1 MDTGTISVAIAN
13 KILNWLLRKRKLQA
27 PRDPATGRYLLSCGV
42 AYRVVLIL
50 CGLLFLRF
58 LTLGI
63 AFRNEP
69 VSWAVYSA
77 VFLPPTLGTLYCIHE
92 VLVVNISF
100 SEDGIQRKGG
110 LGPAVTL
117 PWSSITRVD
126 YSNAWSW
133 FCFRALDGQKIR
145 VSIYMNGLATL
156 AEFASRRM
164 ASGPAGGAPPL
175 LLEKALNPDQ
185 TRRAA

>member
-13 KILNWLLRKRKLQA
+13 KILNWLLRKREMQA
-27 PRDPATGRYLLSCGV
+27 PRDSATGRYLLSCGV
-42 AYRVVLIL
+42 PYRVVLIF
-50 CGLLFLRF
+50 CVMLFLGF
-58 LTLGI
+58 LALGTV
-63 AFRNEP
+63 FRDQP

-77 VFLPPTLGTLYCIHE
+77 VFGLPALGTLYCIHE
-92 VLVVNISF
+92 VLAVRISF
-100 SEDGIQRKGG
+100 SEDGIQREGG
-110 LGPAVTL
+110 LSPSVTL
-117 PWSSITRVD
+117 PWSSITHVD

-133 FCFRALDGQKIR
+133 FCFRGMDGQKIR

-156 AEFASRRM
+156 AEFASRRV

-175 LLEKALNPDQ
+175 LLEKALNSER